1 MRLKDRIAVV
11 TGSGRGIG
19 EAIAMKMAEE
29 GAHVV
34 VSDVMVDDAER
45 VAEAIRGMG
54 RRALVVKTDVSNK
67 ESVQAMVDR
76 TLQEFGRLDILVN
89 NAGITRDALLHKM
102 TEEQWDAVIA
112 VNLKGV
118 FLCSQAASRPMV
130 EQQYGKI
137 INISS
142 RGMLGNVGQANY
154 SASKAGVAGLTRT
167 LALEL
172 ARYNINVNAVAP
184 GFIDTPMTQ
193 AIPDKVKEKFISSIP
208 LRRIGQPRDIA
219 NVVTFLATE
228 EASYVTGQVIFVC
241 GGRSIGAAAL

>member
-1 MRLKDRIAVV
+1 MGIRRLF
-11 TGSGRGIG
+11 
-19 EAIAMKMAEE
+19 
-29 GAHVV
+29 
-34 VSDVMVDDAER
+34 
-45 VAEAIRGMG
+45 IRGMG
-54 RRALVVKTDVSNK
+54 RRALVVKTDVSK
-67 ESVQAMVDR
+67 KDSVQAMVDQ

-142 RGMLGNVGQANY
+142 RGMLGNIGQANY

-219 NVVTFLATE
+219 NVVAFLATE